1 MPSDSTPPGPAG
13 SLAAQAHVNTLV
25 EQRVPYPRRIYCNRN
40 LRLDRIRFIG
50 FDMDYTLARYTEQM
64 EHLQAELVL
73 ERMVSQY
80 GYDPSALAAKYDPRF
95 AIRGLTVDKL
105 SGNVFKMDAHR
116 FVGRVWHGKQPL
128 DSESRKA
135 LYTNRK
141 VSPRDDRFVMVDTL
155 FSLPEISL
163 YCQLVDSYDA
173 LPDGVPKPT
182 YAKLWDDLRS
192 AMDSLHRDGTLK
204 AVIRADLASYIEPDP
219 ELAETLHRFRS
230 AGKKLFVL
238 TNSEPDY
245 TEAVMS
251 FLLDGRYPGYASW
264 RDYFEFTLTSGRK
277 PTFFSTEDPF
287 FEVSSDLVIATEPTT
302 TLKRGGMYAGG
313 NLLDLTRFTGMIG
326 DDVLYVGDHIYG
338 DILRSKMHTHW
349 RTAMVVQEME
359 RELSQVLEHRDALDR
374 LYGFEE
380 RRFQLDLE
388 LTAKALDGE
397 RDSALRNEARN
408 LGREIARLSQEI
420 SDAFNPHW
428 GMLFRDR
435 AELSAFGAQSEDYAC
450 VYTSRVSNFR
460 LYSPQWYFR
469 SPRDRMAHELRV

>member
-1 MPSDSTPPGPAG
+1 MPSEPAPADPAAAA
-13 SLAAQAHVNTLV
+13 AAQAHIAALV
-25 EQRVPYPRRIYCNRN
+25 EQRVPYPRRVFCNRN

-64 EHLQAELVL
+64 EHLQSELVL
-73 ERMVSQY
+73 ERMVDHY
-80 GYDPSALAAKYDPRF
+80 GYDRSILAATYDPRF

-105 SGNVFKMDAHR
+105 HGNVFKMNAHR
-116 FVGRVWHGKQPL
+116 FIGRVWHGAAPL
-128 DSESRKA
+128 DPETRKS

-141 VSPRDDRFVMVDTL
+141 VSPRDDRYVMVDTL

-163 YCQLVDSYDA
+163 YCQLVAAFDA
-173 LPDGVPKPT
+173 KPDGISKPT
-182 YAKLWDDLRS
+182 YARLWDDLRS

-204 AVIRADLASYIEPDP
+204 AVIRADLARFIEPDP

-230 AGKKLFVL
+230 AGKKLFIL

-251 FLLDGRYPGYASW
+251 FLLDGRYPGYARW
-264 RDYFEFTLTSGRK
+264 RDYFEFVLTSGRK

-287 FEVSSDLVIATEPTT
+287 LDVSDELVIGSDPSTVFR
-302 TLKRGGMYAGG
+302 RGGLYAGG
-313 NLLDLTRFTGMIG
+313 NLFDLTRLTGMIG

-359 RELSQVLEHRDALDR
+359 RELTQVLEHRDALDR

-420 SDAFNPHW
+420 SDAFNPTW